1 MGSTGRTGSTGSA
14 DRHASAVDTGDAG
27 ATDVDLT
34 PSATATASESVPVP
48 DGSGAASM
56 PDRFQDAGW
65 RTVLRPA
72 RPADARAIAE
82 LVRPYSERRILIGK
96 DLINY
101 FEDIQ
106 EFTVAEGAGRI
117 DGAQESG
124 LIGCG
129 ALHVMWDD
137 IAEVRTLAVRRDY
150 LHRGV
155 GHAILNDLLDRARA
169 LGLRRV
175 FCLTFEVD
183 FFAAHGFREI
193 QGTPVGIDIFVEMLR
208 SHDDGVAEFLDL
220 ARAKPNTLG
229 NTRMLLE
236 LDG

>member
-1 MGSTGRTGSTGSA
+1 MGTTA
-14 DRHASAVDTGDAG
+14 
-27 ATDVDLT
+27 ATANPSNTDERAQPPVIA
-34 PSATATASESVPVP
+34 PSALPAGG
-48 DGSGAASM
+48 GSSGLPERFKDAA
-56 PDRFQDAGW
+56 W

-82 LVRPYSERRILIGK
+82 LVRPYAERRILIGK

-106 EFTVAEGAGRI
+106 EFTVAEGAGSL
-117 DGAQESG
+117 DGAPEAG

-137 IAEVRTLAVRRDY
+137 IAEVRTLAVRRDR

-155 GHAILNDLLDRARA
+155 GHAILNNLLDRARA

-193 QGTPVGIDIFVEMLR
+193 TGTPVGTDIFVEMLR

-229 NTRMLLE
+229 NTRMLLD
-236 LDG
+236 LST